1 MDIKSKSSRIIGS
14 IILTFVVIIMAGA
27 VVTTYDHFWNV
38 VDDTQESP
46 YEGYWFNDY
55 LHRNAYSL
63 YMAVAE
69 ERAGKD
75 LKPSDVYLN
84 IEDDES
90 SMENIVNEN
99 LQNEDIENSENED
112 LGFAVEESTQEEES
126 TQNEAV
132 INDYKLDNDGQIY
145 TVDSYSIDYLISDF
159 NNWLYEIKN
168 ETIERNHNLK
178 YQVVDNKTGKVVTS
192 YDWTFSEKT
201 KEEYDFYVTIAFDKQ
216 GKISV
221 KDAYNVNETD
231 IVQRLSDFVIQFN
244 DSYWDTSYTINPIVD
259 TTFYYAVP
267 KALQPYDSIYWQ
279 QDISNRYSFY
289 ENSGF
294 PFVILGA
301 SFVIMVIAL
310 VLSSKKLCSVGTG
323 IISKIPAELLVAVGG
338 LAAAFVIAMSEIIY
352 FTHDGELA
360 EYLIRIGFTDKLVPF
375 LHIGAWAT
383 IFGVVAIIT
392 LSIKQLFVKGL
403 KRYCKENVLL
413 IRIINWCL
421 KKVKQFVN
429 KITEIDID
437 DTVNKFLFK
446 ILAINFI
453 ILTVFCSIWF
463 FGIAG
468 LIVYTIAMFFF
479 LQKKMKKLKDNYDS
493 IMEITDSLA
502 KGNLNV
508 TEERNLGIFEP
519 MKTNLTKIQGGFK
532 KAVEEELKS
541 QNMKTELISNVSH
554 DLKTPLTAIITYI
567 DLLKN
572 EEITEEEKKS
582 YIETLDKKSQR
593 LKQLIEDL
601 FEVSK
606 ANSGNMEVNL
616 ETVDVLS
623 LIRQVE
629 LELAQKLEEVGIEL
643 TIRSNQEKILLELD
657 GQKSYRIFENLF
669 GNLVKYAMPNRKAY
683 VDVISSGTVTQ
694 IEVKNMSKEE
704 LDFDTSELT
713 ERFVRGDKSRN
724 SEGSGLGLAIV
735 KSLVELQGGR
745 FEIVTDGDLFKAIIR
760 FE

>member
-1 MDIKSKSSRIIGS
+1 
-14 IILTFVVIIMAGA
+14 MAGV
-27 VVTTYDHFWNV
+27 VVTTYNHFWDV
-38 VDDTQESP
+38 VDNTNESP

-63 YMAVAE
+63 YMTVAE
-69 ERAGKD
+69 ERVGKD

-84 IEDDES
+84 IEDEELSKDNQES
-90 SMENIVNEN
+90 K
-99 LQNEDIENSENED
+99 NSASEVVSAE
-112 LGFAVEESTQEEES
+112 VEQTAYAEER
-126 TQNEAV
+126 TQNQTVV
-132 INDYKLDNDGQIY
+132 IDDLDYKEDNDGQIHD
-145 TVDSYSIDYLISDF
+145 VDFYSTEYMISDF
-159 NNWLYEIKN
+159 NNTLYGMQD
-168 ETIERNHNLK
+168 ETVDRNHNLK

-192 YDWTFSEKT
+192 YDWTFDEKT
-201 KEEYDFYVTIAFDKQ
+201 KHEYDFYVTIVFDKQ

-231 IVQRLSDFVIQFN
+231 IVQRLSDFAMQFD
-244 DSYWDTSYTINPIVD
+244 DSYWNASYSINPIKD

-267 KALQPYDSIYWQ
+267 KVLEAYDSIYWQ
-279 QDISNRYSFY
+279 QNISNRHSFY

-294 PFVILGA
+294 PFVVLGA
-301 SFVIMVIAL
+301 TFIIMFIAL
-310 VLSSKKLCSVGTG
+310 VLSSKKLCKVGTG
-323 IISKIPAELLVAVGG
+323 ITSKIPVELLVVAGVLDG
-338 LAAAFVIAMSEIIY
+338 AFVISMSEIIY
-352 FTHDGELA
+352 LTHTGKLA
-360 EYLIRIGFTDKLVPF
+360 EYLISIGFPDNLVPF
-375 LHIGAWAT
+375 LHIGAWTT
-383 IFGVVAIIT
+383 IFGVVVIIT
-392 LSIKQLFVKGL
+392 LSIKQLFVKGFR
-403 KRYCKENVLL
+403 RYCKENVLI
-413 IRIINWCL
+413 IRMINWCL
-421 KKVKQFVN
+421 RKVKNFIN
-429 KITEIDID
+429 KITEINVD
-437 DTVNKFLFK
+437 DTANKFLFK
-446 ILAINFI
+446 ILALNFI
-453 ILTVFCSIWF
+453 ILTIFCSIWF

-479 LQKKMKKLKDNYDS
+479 LQKKSQKLKDDYDS

-508 TEERNLGIFEP
+508 TEERDLGVFEP
-519 MKTNLTKIQGGFK
+519 MKTNLTRIQGGFK

-541 QNMKTELISNVSH
+541 QNMKTELITNVSH
-554 DLKTPLTAIITYI
+554 DLKTPLTAIITYV

-572 EEITEEEKKS
+572 EEITEEERKS

-593 LKQLIEDL
+593 LKHLIEDL

-616 ETVDVLS
+616 ATVDVLS
-623 LIRQVE
+623 LIKQAE
-629 LELAQKLEEVGIEL
+629 LELSEKLEGVGIEVC
-643 TIRSNQEKILLELD
+643 IRSNEEKIYLELD

-683 VDVISSGTVTQ
+683 VDVIAAESVTQ

-704 LDFDTSELT
+704 LDFDTSEIT

-745 FEIVTDGDLFKAIIR
+745 FEIVIDGDLFKAIIT
-760 FE
+760 FENKK

>member
-14 IILTFVVIIMAGA
+14 IILTFVVIITAGA
-27 VVTTYDHFWNV
+27 VVTTYDHFWDV
-38 VDDTQESP
+38 VDNKKENP
-46 YEGYWFNDY
+46 YEEYWFNDY
-55 LHRNAYSL
+55 LNRNAYSL
-63 YMAVAE
+63 YMDVAE

-84 IEDDES
+84 IEKEETS
-90 SMENIVNEN
+90 KEN
-99 LQNEDIENSENED
+99 LSAENSNDEDVDTEGTQQVNPYSIENMVREFDD
-112 LGFAVEESTQEEES
+112 LLNG
-126 TQNEAV
+126 
-132 INDYKLDNDGQIY
+132 IKGD
-145 TVDSYSIDYLISDF
+145 TVSG
-159 NNWLYEIKN
+159 
-168 ETIERNHNLK
+168 NHNLK

-192 YDWTFSEKT
+192 YDWTYSEKT
-201 KEEYDFYVTIAFDKQ
+201 RDEYDFYVTVVFDEQ
-216 GKISV
+216 GRISV
-221 KDAYNVNETD
+221 KDAYNVNESEL
-231 IVQRLSDFVIQFN
+231 VQRLSDFIIQYN
-244 DSYWDTSYTINPIVD
+244 DSYWEVSYSIKPIVD
-259 TTFYYAVP
+259 TTFSYAVP
-267 KALQPYDSIYWQ
+267 KELQSYDSIYWQ
-279 QDISNRYSFY
+279 QQSAYRLSFY

-301 SFVIMVIAL
+301 AVIIMFIAL
-310 VLSSKKLCSVGTG
+310 LLSSKKICRVGTG
-323 IISKIPAELLVAVGG
+323 ITSKIPLEIIVATGTLAFG
-338 LAAAFVIAMSEIIY
+338 LAISMSEIIY
-352 FTHDGELA
+352 LTHTGKLA
-360 EYLIRIGFTDKLVPF
+360 EYLISIGFPDKLVPF

-392 LSIKQLFVKGL
+392 LSIKQLFVKGF
-403 KRYCKENVLL
+403 KRYCKENVLI

-421 KKVKQFVN
+421 RKVKNFIN
-429 KITEIDID
+429 KITEINVD

-446 ILAINFI
+446 ILALNFI
-453 ILTVFCSIWF
+453 ILTIFCSIWF

-479 LQKKMKKLKDNYDS
+479 LQKKSRKIKDDYDS

-508 TEERNLGIFEP
+508 TEERDLGVFEP
-519 MKTNLTKIQGGFK
+519 MKTNLTRIQGGFK

-541 QNMKTELISNVSH
+541 QNMKTELITNVSH
-554 DLKTPLTAIITYI
+554 DLKTPLTAIITYV

-572 EEITEEEKKS
+572 EEITEEERKS

-616 ETVDVLS
+616 ATVDVLS
-623 LIRQVE
+623 LIKQAE
-629 LELAQKLEEVGIEL
+629 LELSEKLEGVGIEVC
-643 TIRSNQEKILLELD
+643 IRSNEEKIYLELD

-683 VDVISSGTVTQ
+683 VDVISTGSVTQ

-704 LDFDTSELT
+704 LDFDTSEIT

-745 FEIVTDGDLFKAIIR
+745 FEIVIDGDLFKAIIT
-760 FE
+760 FEN

>member
-14 IILTFVVIIMAGA
+14 IILTFVVIITAGA
-27 VVTTYDHFWNV
+27 VVTTYDHFWDV
-38 VDDTQESP
+38 VDNKKENP
-46 YEGYWFNDY
+46 YEEYWFNDY
-55 LHRNAYSL
+55 LNRNAYSL

-69 ERAGKD
+69 ERAGKE
-75 LKPSDVYLN
+75 LKPSDIYLN
-84 IEDDES
+84 IENEETSKENPGNKNSASEDVNTEVTQRGAT
-90 SMENIVNEN
+90 ME
-99 LQNEDIENSENED
+99 D
-112 LGFAVEESTQEEES
+112 S
-126 TQNEAV
+126 TQNETVV
-132 INDYKLDNDGQIY
+132 INDSDY
-145 TVDSYSIDYLISDF
+145 VDYDYQDMYSTESMIRDF
-159 NNWLYEIKN
+159 NDTLYGIN
-168 ETIERNHNLK
+168 GDTVSANQNLK

-201 KEEYDFYVTIAFDKQ
+201 KDEYDFYVTVVFDKQ

-221 KDAYNVNETD
+221 KDGYNVNESEL
-231 IVQRLSDFVIQFN
+231 VQRLSDFIVQYN
-244 DSYWDTSYTINPIVD
+244 ESYWEGSYSINPIVD
-259 TTFYYAVP
+259 TTFNYAVP
-267 KALQPYDSIYWQ
+267 KELQAYDSIYWQ
-279 QDISNRYSFY
+279 QQMGYRHMFY

-301 SFVIMVIAL
+301 AVIIMFIAL
-310 VLSSKKLCSVGTG
+310 LLSSKKICRVGTG
-323 IISKIPAELLVAVGG
+323 ITSKIPLEIIVAAGTLAFG
-338 LAAAFVIAMSEIIY
+338 LAISMSEIIY
-352 FTHDGELA
+352 LTHTGKLA
-360 EYLIRIGFTDKLVPF
+360 EYLISIGFPDKLIPF

-392 LSIKQLFVKGL
+392 LSIKQLFVKGFR
-403 KRYCKENVLL
+403 RYCKENVLI

-421 KKVKQFVN
+421 WKVKYFIN
-429 KITEIDID
+429 KITEINVD

-446 ILAINFI
+446 ILALNFI
-453 ILTVFCSIWF
+453 ILTIFCSIWF

-479 LQKKMKKLKDNYDS
+479 LQKKSRKIKDDYDS

-508 TEERNLGIFEP
+508 TEERDLGVFEP
-519 MKTNLTKIQGGFK
+519 MKTNLTRIQGGFK

-541 QNMKTELISNVSH
+541 QNMKTELITNVSH
-554 DLKTPLTAIITYI
+554 DLKTPLTAIITYV

-572 EEITEEEKKS
+572 EEITEEERKS

-616 ETVDVLS
+616 ATVDVLS
-623 LIRQVE
+623 LIKQAE
-629 LELAQKLEEVGIEL
+629 LELSEKLEGVGIEVC
-643 TIRSNQEKILLELD
+643 IRSNEEKIYLELD

-683 VDVISSGTVTQ
+683 VDVISTGSVTQ

-704 LDFDTSELT
+704 LDFDTSEIT

-745 FEIVTDGDLFKAIIR
+745 FEIVIDGDLFKAIIT
-760 FE
+760 FEN

>member
-84 IEDDES
+84 IEADES

-112 LGFAVEESTQEEES
+112 LGFEVEQSTQEEES

-132 INDYKLDNDGQIY
+132 INDYKVDNDGQIY

-178 YQVVDNKTGKVVTS
+178 YQVVDNETGKVVTS

>member
-14 IILTFVVIIMAGA
+14 IILTFVVIITAGA
-27 VVTTYDHFWNV
+27 VVTTYDHFWDV
-38 VDDTQESP
+38 VDNKKENP
-46 YEGYWFNDY
+46 YEEYWFNDY
-55 LHRNAYSL
+55 LNRNAYSL

-69 ERAGKD
+69 ERAGKE
-75 LKPSDVYLN
+75 LKPSDIYLN
-84 IEDDES
+84 IEKKEIL
-90 SMENIVNEN
+90 EEK
-99 LQNEDIENSENED
+99 EDSEQSE
-112 LGFAVEESTQEEES
+112 T
-126 TQNEAV
+126 TV
-132 INDYKLDNDGQIY
+132 INDQDYVDY
-145 TVDSYSIDYLISDF
+145 TYDDPYSIENMVREFDDLLNGINGDTVSA
-159 NNWLYEIKN
+159 NQ
-168 ETIERNHNLK
+168 NLK

-201 KEEYDFYVTIAFDKQ
+201 KDEYDFYVTVVFDKQ

-221 KDAYNVNETD
+221 KDGYNVNESEL
-231 IVQRLSDFVIQFN
+231 VQRLSDFIVQYN
-244 DSYWDTSYTINPIVD
+244 ESYWEGSYSINPIVD
-259 TTFYYAVP
+259 TTFNYAVP
-267 KALQPYDSIYWQ
+267 KELQAYDSIYWQ
-279 QDISNRYSFY
+279 QQMGYRHMFY

-301 SFVIMVIAL
+301 AVIIMFIAL
-310 VLSSKKLCSVGTG
+310 LLSSKKICRVGTG
-323 IISKIPAELLVAVGG
+323 ITSKIPLEIIVAAGTLAFG
-338 LAAAFVIAMSEIIY
+338 LAISMSEIIY
-352 FTHDGELA
+352 LTHTGKLA
-360 EYLIRIGFTDKLVPF
+360 EYLISIGFPDKLIPF

-392 LSIKQLFVKGL
+392 LSIKQLFVKGFR
-403 KRYCKENVLL
+403 RYCKENVLI

-421 KKVKQFVN
+421 WKVKYFIN
-429 KITEIDID
+429 KITEINVD

-446 ILAINFI
+446 ILALNFI
-453 ILTVFCSIWF
+453 ILTIFCSIWF

-479 LQKKMKKLKDNYDS
+479 LQKKLQKIKDDYDS

-508 TEERNLGIFEP
+508 TEERDLGVFEP
-519 MKTNLTKIQGGFK
+519 MKTNLTRIQGGFK

-541 QNMKTELISNVSH
+541 QNMKTELITNVSH
-554 DLKTPLTAIITYI
+554 DLKTPLTAIITYV

-572 EEITEEEKKS
+572 EEITEEERKS
-582 YIETLDKKSQR
+582 YIDTLDKKSQR
-593 LKQLIEDL
+593 LKHLIEDL

-616 ETVDVLS
+616 ATVDVLS
-623 LIRQVE
+623 LIKQAE
-629 LELAQKLEEVGIEL
+629 LELSEKLEEVGIEVC
-643 TIRSNQEKILLELD
+643 IRSNEEKIYLELD

-683 VDVISSGTVTQ
+683 VDVISTGSVTQ

-704 LDFDTSELT
+704 LDFDTSEIT

-745 FEIVTDGDLFKAIIR
+745 FEIVIDGDLFKAIIT
-760 FE
+760 FEN

>member
-14 IILTFVVIIMAGA
+14 IILTFVVIITAGA
-27 VVTTYDHFWNV
+27 VVATYDHFWNV
-38 VDDTQESP
+38 VDNEKASP
-46 YEGYWFNDY
+46 YEEYWFNDY
-55 LHRNAYSL
+55 LNRSAYSL
-63 YMAVAE
+63 YMDVAE
-69 ERAGKD
+69 ERAGKG
-75 LKPSDVYLN
+75 LKPSDIYLN
-84 IEDDES
+84 IEQGETSKGNLSNEKPNDEDVDT
-90 SMENIVNEN
+90 E
-99 LQNEDIENSENED
+99 
-112 LGFAVEESTQEEES
+112 GTQQVAPAQDR
-126 TQNEAV
+126 TQNETTV
-132 INDYKLDNDGQIY
+132 INDSDYMEEGDHIY
-145 TVDSYSIDYLISDF
+145 TVDPYSIENMVRDF
-159 NNWLYEIKN
+159 DDLLNGIKGD
-168 ETIERNHNLK
+168 TVSGNHNLK

-201 KEEYDFYVTIAFDKQ
+201 KDEYDFYVTVVFDEQ
-216 GKISV
+216 GRISV
-221 KDAYNVNETD
+221 KDAYNVNESEL
-231 IVQRLSDFVIQFN
+231 VQRLIDFIVQYN
-244 DSYWDTSYTINPIVD
+244 DSYWEGSYSINPIVD
-259 TTFYYAVP
+259 TTFNYAVP
-267 KALQPYDSIYWQ
+267 KELQAYDSIYWQ
-279 QDISNRYSFY
+279 HQIAYRLSFY

-301 SFVIMVIAL
+301 TLIIMMIAL
-310 VLSSKKLCSVGTG
+310 LLSSKKLCSVGTG
-323 IISKIPAELLVAVGG
+323 ITSKIPLEIIVAAGT
-338 LAAAFVIAMSEIIY
+338 LAFGFAVSMSEIIY
-352 FTHDGELA
+352 LTHTGKLA
-360 EYLIRIGFTDKLVPF
+360 KYLISIGFSDNLVPF
-375 LHIGAWAT
+375 LHIGAWTT

-392 LSIKQLFVKGL
+392 LSIKQLFVKGFR
-403 KRYCKENVLL
+403 RYCKENVLI

-421 KKVKQFVN
+421 RKVKDLIN
-429 KITEIDID
+429 KITEINVD

-446 ILAINFI
+446 ILALNFI
-453 ILTVFCSIWF
+453 ILTIFCSIWF

-479 LQKKMKKLKDNYDS
+479 LQKKSQKIKDDYDS

-508 TEERNLGIFEP
+508 TEERDLGVFEP
-519 MKTNLTKIQGGFK
+519 MKTNLTRIQGGFK

-541 QNMKTELISNVSH
+541 QNMKTELITNVSH
-554 DLKTPLTAIITYI
+554 DLKTPLTAIITYV

-572 EEITEEEKKS
+572 EDITEEERKS

-593 LKQLIEDL
+593 LKHLIEDL

-616 ETVDVLS
+616 ATVDVLS
-623 LIRQVE
+623 LIKQAE
-629 LELAQKLEEVGIEL
+629 LELSEKLEGVGIEVC
-643 TIRSNQEKILLELD
+643 IRSNEEKIYLELD

-683 VDVISSGTVTQ
+683 VDVIATESVTQ

-704 LDFDTSELT
+704 LDFDTSEIT

-745 FEIVTDGDLFKAIIR
+745 FEIVIDGDLFKAVIT
-760 FE
+760 FENKK